1 MPRPSVRSS
10 VWPPRRRGSEGSMP
24 GAPLADPGIPA
35 ANSPAYRL
43 LRRIVDIRPAEAE
56 ALLWAWLYIFCIL
69 CSYSVM
75 RPIRDQ
81 AGIAGGV
88 NNLQW
93 LFTGTL
99 LGMLALN
106 LPFAWLVRSMPRSRF
121 IPLTYRFFAANILLF
136 AVAQYAASGEAAIWV
151 GRAFF
156 IWTSVFSLFVV
167 SVFWALLV
175 DLFTADQGKRLFG
188 MVAAG
193 ASVGAIT
200 GSAVTAS
207 LAALVP
213 PWSLLV
219 LAALLIEVAVFCVR
233 RLGRL
238 SPALSRPQAA
248 EGARHGDV
256 AERELAE
263 RHAEQTSTTVPMGGG
278 VLSGILRALVQPYLL
293 NVSIFLM
300 LFSITSTFLYFQQA
314 SIIGSSLGSRA
325 AQTQF
330 LATIDLVVNML
341 TLGVQLFLT
350 GRIVRTLGV
359 TATIALLP
367 GFSVVGF
374 AVLAAFPALSSV
386 VSFQVLR
393 RAANFAITRPTREV
407 LFTVLPRED
416 RYKAKSF
423 IDTVVYRLGDQVG
436 AWSYA
441 GLAALGYTLHGIA
454 LVAIPVCALWL
465 GNAVW
470 LGRRETRM
478 AAEQARA
485 ANGRPVAAT

>member
-1 MPRPSVRSS
+1 MSEKSS
-10 VWPPRRRGSEGSMP
+10 APPVVSGED
-24 GAPLADPGIPA
+24 GA
-35 ANSPAYRL
+35 AYRL
-43 LRRIVDIRPAEAE
+43 LRRIVDIRPAEAQ
-56 ALLWAWLYIFCIL
+56 AMLWAWLYIFCVL

-88 NNLQW
+88 GNLQW

-106 LPFAWLVRSMPRSRF
+106 LPFAWLVRTLPRSRF
-121 IPLTYRFFAANILLF
+121 IPLTYRFFACNILLF
-136 AVAQYAASGEAAIWV
+136 AAAQHLATGDAAVWV
-151 GRAFF
+151 GRVFF
-156 IWTSVFSLFVV
+156 IWTSVFNLFVV

-188 MVAAG
+188 MIAAG

-207 LAALVP
+207 LAALVSP
-213 PWSLLV
+213 SLL
-219 LAALLIEVAVFCVR
+219 LSAAAALIEVAVFCVR

-238 SPALSRPQAA
+238 SPALSQPQS
-248 EGARHGDV
+248 RGDGQ
-256 AERELAE
+256 ALADRELKE
-263 RHAEQTSTTVPMGGG
+263 RRAEQGSAAAPMGGG
-278 VLSGILRALVQPYLL
+278 VLSGIARALRQPYLL

-330 LATIDLVVNML
+330 LATIDLVVNIL
-341 TLGVQLFLT
+341 TLVVQVFLT
-350 GRIVRTLGV
+350 GRIVRWLGV
-359 TATIALLP
+359 TTTLTLLP
-367 GFSVVGF
+367 GFSILGF
-374 AVLAAFPALSSV
+374 AALAAVPGLSSV
-386 VSFQVLR
+386 VPFQVLR

-407 LFTVLPRED
+407 LFTVVPRED
-416 RYKAKSF
+416 RYKAKNF
-423 IDTVVYRLGDQVG
+423 IDTVVYRFGDQVG

-441 GLAALGYTLHGIA
+441 GLAALGWTLHDIA
-454 LVAIPVCALWL
+454 LAAIPICALWL
-465 GNAVW
+465 GNATW
-470 LGRRETRM
+470 LGRRQTRM
-478 AAEQARA
+478 AADQAASTRA
-485 ANGRPVAAT
+485 EEPA

>member
-1 MPRPSVRSS
+1 MTSV
-10 VWPPRRRGSEGSMP
+10 P
-24 GAPLADPGIPA
+24 ADPPA
-35 ANSPAYRL
+35 AGGPAYRF
-43 LRRIVDIRPAEAE
+43 LRRIVDIRPAEAN
-56 ALLWAWLYIFCIL
+56 ALLWAWLYIFTVL

-99 LGMLALN
+99 VGMLALN
-106 LPFAWLVRSMPRSRF
+106 VPFAWLVRTMPRSRF
-121 IPLTYRFFAANILLF
+121 IPLTYRFFALNILLF
-136 AVAQYAASGEAAIWV
+136 ALAQNLATGNAAVWV
-151 GRAFF
+151 GRVFF
-156 IWTSVFSLFVV
+156 IWTSVFNLFVV

-175 DLFTADQGKRLFG
+175 DLFTAEQGKRLFG
-188 MVAAG
+188 IVAAG
-193 ASVGAIT
+193 ASVGAIV
-200 GSAVTAS
+200 GSALTAS
-207 LAALVP
+207 LVGLVSP
-213 PWSLLV
+213 SLLLIVSAV
-219 LAALLIEVAVFCVR
+219 LLEVAVLCVR

-238 SPALSRPQAA
+238 SSALSRPQSPTGEPRQA
-248 EGARHGDV
+248 EAD
-256 AERELAE
+256 RELAE
-263 RHAEQTSTTVPMGGG
+263 REAEQKGAAVAMGGG
-278 VLSGILRALVQPYLL
+278 VLSGIVRALGQPYLL

-330 LATIDLVVNML
+330 LATIDLTVNVL
-341 TLGVQLFLT
+341 TLLTQLFLT
-350 GRIVRTLGV
+350 GRIVRMLGV
-359 TATIALLP
+359 TATLALLP
-367 GFSVVGF
+367 GFSILGF
-374 AVLAAFPALSSV
+374 AALAAVPRLASIV
-386 VSFQVLR
+386 PFQILR

-441 GLAALGYTLHGIA
+441 GLVALGWTLHDIA
-454 LVAIPVCALWL
+454 LAAIPICLLWL

-470 LGRRETRM
+470 LGRREITM
-478 AAEQARA
+478 AADRA
-485 ANGRPVAAT
+485 VDAEAGSAA

>member
-1 MPRPSVRSS
+1 MSGVQATPA
-10 VWPPRRRGSEGSMP
+10 GSPVEQG
-24 GAPLADPGIPA
+24 L
-35 ANSPAYRL
+35 AYRL
-43 LRRIVDIRPAEAE
+43 LRRIVDIRPTEAQ
-56 ALLWAWLYIFCIL
+56 ALLWAWLYIFTVL

-106 LPFAWLVRSMPRSRF
+106 VPFAWLVRTMPRSRF
-121 IPLTYRFFAANILLF
+121 IPLTYRFFALNILLF
-136 AVAQYAASGEAAIWV
+136 AAAQHYATGDVAVWV
-151 GRAFF
+151 GRVFF
-156 IWTSVFSLFVV
+156 IWTSVFNLFVV

-175 DLFTADQGKRLFG
+175 DLFTAEQGKRLFG
-188 MVAAG
+188 IVAAG
-193 ASVGAIT
+193 ASVGAIV
-200 GSAVTAS
+200 GSALTAS
-207 LAALVP
+207 LAELVSP
-213 PWSLLV
+213 SLLLLVSAV
-219 LAALLIEVAVFCVR
+219 LLEVAVLCVR

-238 SPALSRPQAA
+238 SSALSKPQSAGGEPRQA
-248 EGARHGDV
+248 EAD
-256 AERELAE
+256 RELTE
-263 RHAEQTSTTVPMGGG
+263 RQAEQRSAAVPIGGG
-278 VLSGILRALVQPYLL
+278 VLSGIARALGQPYLL

-314 SIIGSSLGSRA
+314 SIIGATLRSRA

-330 LATIDLVVNML
+330 LATIDLTVNVL
-341 TLGVQLFLT
+341 TLLTQVFLT
-350 GRIVRTLGV
+350 GRIVRVLGV
-359 TATIALLP
+359 TATLALLP
-367 GFSVVGF
+367 GFSIIGF
-374 AVLAAFPALSSV
+374 AAMAAVPRLSSIV
-386 VSFQVLR
+386 TFQVLR

-441 GLAALGYTLHGIA
+441 GLVALGWTLHDIA
-454 LVAIPVCALWL
+454 LAAIPICVLWL
-465 GNAVW
+465 CNAVW
-470 LGRRETRM
+470 LGRREIRM
-478 AAEQARA
+478 AADRSAEA
-485 ANGRPVAAT
+485 AAAA

>member
-1 MPRPSVRSS
+1 MSDASF
-10 VWPPRRRGSEGSMP
+10 GH
-24 GAPLADPGIPA
+24 PA
-35 ANSPAYRL
+35 APQGGGMAYRL
-43 LRRIVDIRPAEAE
+43 LRRIVDIRPAEAQ

-99 LGMLALN
+99 VGMLVLN
-106 LPFAWLVRSMPRSRF
+106 LPFAWLVRTMPRSRF

-136 AVAQYAASGEAAIWV
+136 AVAQYLATGDAAVWV
-151 GRAFF
+151 GRVFF
-156 IWTSVFSLFVV
+156 IWTSVFNLFVV

-207 LAALVP
+207 FAALVP
-213 PWSLLV
+213 PWSLLLV
-219 LAALLIEVAVFCVR
+219 AALLIEVAVFCVR

-238 SPALSRPQAA
+238 SPALSRPQSAGGRD
-248 EGARHGDV
+248 GAV
-256 AERELAE
+256 AERELTE
-263 RHAEQTSTTVPMGGG
+263 RQAEQTSTAVPMGGG
-278 VLSGILRALVQPYLL
+278 VLSGIVRALGQPYLL
-293 NVSIFLM
+293 NVSVFLM

-314 SIIGSSLGSRA
+314 SIVGSSLGSRA

-330 LATIDLVVNML
+330 LATVDLVVNVL
-341 TLGVQLFLT
+341 TLGIQLFLT

-367 GFSVVGF
+367 GFSILGF
-374 AVLAAFPALSSV
+374 AVLAAVPTLSAV
-386 VSFQVLR
+386 VPFQVLR

-441 GLAALGYTLHGIA
+441 GLAALGWSLHGIA

-470 LGRRETRM
+470 LGWRETRM
-478 AAEQARA
+478 AAEQAA
-485 ANGRPVAAT
+485 AAPLPAAAPS

>member
-1 MPRPSVRSS
+1 MSGASPASFGASA
-10 VWPPRRRGSEGSMP
+10 EG
-24 GAPLADPGIPA
+24 GT
-35 ANSPAYRL
+35 AYRL
-43 LRRIVDIRPAEAE
+43 LRRIVDIRPAEAQ

-99 LGMLALN
+99 VGMLALN
-106 LPFAWLVRSMPRSRF
+106 LPFAWLVRTMPRSRF

-136 AVAQYAASGEAAIWV
+136 ALAQYAATGTAAVWV
-151 GRAFF
+151 GRVFF
-156 IWTSVFSLFVV
+156 IWTSVFNLFVV

-200 GSAVTAS
+200 GSALTAS

-213 PWSLLV
+213 PSLLLLV
-219 LAALLIEVAVFCVR
+219 AAILLEVAVFCVR

-238 SPALSRPQAA
+238 SPALSRPQSTADAPDPATA
-248 EGARHGDV
+248 EGELK
-256 AERELAE
+256 ERQ
-263 RHAEQTSTTVPMGGG
+263 AEQGAAATAMGGG
-278 VLSGILRALVQPYLL
+278 VLSGIARALGQPYLL
-293 NVSIFLM
+293 NVSIFML
-300 LFSITSTFLYFQQA
+300 LFSVTSTFLYFQQA
-314 SIIGSSLGSRA
+314 SIIGSSLTSRA

-330 LATIDLVVNML
+330 LATIDLVVNVL

-367 GFSVVGF
+367 GFSIVGF
-374 AVLAAFPALSSV
+374 AVLATFPALSSV
-386 VSFQVLR
+386 VPFQVLR

-441 GLAALGYTLHGIA
+441 GLAGLGWTLHGIA
-454 LVAIPVCALWL
+454 LVAIPVCVLWL

-470 LGRRETRM
+470 LGWRETRM
-478 AAEQARA
+478 AAEQAAATTRA
-485 ANGRPVAAT
+485 AAPA

>member
-1 MPRPSVRSS
+1 MGTPT
-10 VWPPRRRGSEGSMP
+10 EGGMT
-24 GAPLADPGIPA
+24 
-35 ANSPAYRL
+35 YRL
-43 LRRIVDIRPAEAE
+43 LRRIVDIRPAEAQ

-88 NNLQW
+88 GNLQW

-99 LGMLALN
+99 VGMLVLN
-106 LPFAWLVRSMPRSRF
+106 LPFAWLVRTMPRSRF

-136 AVAQYAASGEAAIWV
+136 AAAQYLVTGEAAVWV
-151 GRAFF
+151 GRVFF
-156 IWTSVFSLFVV
+156 IWTSVFNLFVV

-193 ASVGAIT
+193 ASVGAIV
-200 GSAVTAS
+200 GSGLTAS

-219 LAALLIEVAVFCVR
+219 VAAILIEVAVFCVR

-238 SPALSRPQAA
+238 SPALSRPQAT
-248 EGARHGDV
+248 EGGPREAV
-256 AERELAE
+256 AERELTE
-263 RHAEQTSTTVPMGGG
+263 RHAEQTSTTVAMGGG
-278 VLSGILRALVQPYLL
+278 VLSGILRTLGQPYLL

-330 LATIDLVVNML
+330 LATIDLVVNIL

-350 GRIVRTLGV
+350 GRIIRTLGV

-367 GFSVVGF
+367 GFSIIGF

-386 VSFQVLR
+386 VPFQVLR
-393 RAANFAITRPTREV
+393 RAGNFAITRPTREV

-454 LVAIPVCALWL
+454 LVAIPVCVLWL

-470 LGRRETRM
+470 LGWRETRM
-478 AAEQARA
+478 AAEQAAVQA
-485 ANGRPVAAT
+485 AGPA

>member
-1 MPRPSVRSS
+1 MTSAQD
-10 VWPPRRRGSEGSMP
+10 
-24 GAPLADPGIPA
+24 APTDASAGGG
-35 ANSPAYRL
+35 PAYRL
-43 LRRIVDIRPAEAE
+43 LRRIVDIRPAEAQ
-56 ALLWAWLYIFCIL
+56 ALLWAWLYIFTIL

-106 LPFAWLVRSMPRSRF
+106 VPFAWLVRTMPRSRF
-121 IPLTYRFFAANILLF
+121 IPLTYRFFALNILLF
-136 AVAQYAASGEAAIWV
+136 AAAQHFATGDVAVWV
-151 GRAFF
+151 GRVFF
-156 IWTSVFSLFVV
+156 IWTSVFNLFVV

-175 DLFTADQGKRLFG
+175 DLFTAEQGKRLFG
-188 MVAAG
+188 IVAAG
-193 ASVGAIT
+193 ASVGAIV

-207 LAALVP
+207 LAELVSP
-213 PWSLLV
+213 PLLLLV
-219 LAALLIEVAVFCVR
+219 SAVLLEVAVLCVR

-238 SPALSRPQAA
+238 SSALSKPQISPDESHRA
-248 EGARHGDV
+248 ES
-256 AERELAE
+256 ERELKE
-263 RHAEQTSTTVPMGGG
+263 RQAEQKSAAAPMGGG
-278 VLSGILRALVQPYLL
+278 VLSGIARALGQPYLL

-314 SIIGSSLGSRA
+314 SIIGATLRSRA

-330 LATIDLVVNML
+330 LATIDLTVNVL
-341 TLGVQLFLT
+341 TLLTQVFLT
-350 GRIVRTLGV
+350 GRIVRLLGV
-359 TATIALLP
+359 TATLALLP
-367 GFSVVGF
+367 GFSIIGF
-374 AVLAAFPALSSV
+374 AAMAAVPRLSSIV
-386 VSFQVLR
+386 PFQVLR

-441 GLAALGYTLHGIA
+441 GLVALGWTLHDIA
-454 LVAIPVCALWL
+454 LAAIPICILWL

-470 LGRRETRM
+470 LGRREIRM
-478 AAEQARA
+478 AADRA
-485 ANGRPVAAT
+485 AEAATATA